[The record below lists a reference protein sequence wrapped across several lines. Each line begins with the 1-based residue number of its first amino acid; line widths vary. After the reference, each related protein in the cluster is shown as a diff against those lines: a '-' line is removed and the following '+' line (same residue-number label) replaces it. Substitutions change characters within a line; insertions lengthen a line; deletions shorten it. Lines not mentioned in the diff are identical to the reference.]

1 MFTRARPP
9 NSFSPKSALQ
19 TSNMQKKQAKLQN
32 EAEDFEIIKTA
43 SQKSLN
49 KMAIE
54 LENILEDIAKERV
67 LHLVLLN
74 TAGAI
79 THSAAEQEKLK
90 GNTG

>member
-1 MFTRARPP
+1 
-9 NSFSPKSALQ
+9 
-19 TSNMQKKQAKLQN
+19 MQKKQAKLQN

-90 GNTG
+90 GNTGWNLFALMQ